1 MSRSNCQHDTCKIG
15 MSYAEGSRWNA
26 YEAVDKCYVAGP
38 HETPLMASKPHMD
51 GEPMNPKHAADL
63 AFDMTFGCQT
73 LVTGLF
79 KTQLADGIMGMSNQ
93 MSTFWSQMFR
103 AEKMGD
109 EQKFALCFSRP
120 PLIKR
125 EGTEAGAMTLGGF
138 DQRLHSSP
146 MVYTPD
152 FDKGRSSFFSVKI
165 RSMMLRDGKFRMSAK
180 SNSKNPNEGVKH
192 LLTKRVLSSFS
203 TKAKSYATLWPSKP
217 VRLKFNSR
225 SIKTLDL
232 NPSWPA
238 SRTRMV
244 CPPFLARS
252 TTYSL
257 AMVLK
262 YEEAKTKK
270 TEIRCCETRKTFN
283 KSQS

>member
-1 MSRSNCQHDTCKIG
+1 
-15 MSYAEGSRWNA
+15 
-26 YEAVDKCYVAGP
+26 
-38 HETPLMASKPHMD
+38 MASNPHVD

-125 EGTEAGAMTLGGF
+125 EGTEAGAMTLGGY
-138 DQRLHSSP
+138 DERLHSSP

-152 FDKGRSSFFSVKI
+152 FDKGRSSFFSVKV
-165 RSMMLRDGKFRMSAK
+165 RSMMLRDGKFGMSAK
-180 SNSKNPNEGVKH
+180 STSKNPNEGVKH
-192 LLTKRVLSSFS
+192 LQLDESVLN
-203 TKAKSYATLWPSKP
+203 KGG
-217 VRLKFNSR
+217 
-225 SIKTLDL
+225 II
-232 NPSWPA
+232 
-238 SRTRMV
+238 
-244 CPPFLARS
+244 
-252 TTYSL
+252 
-257 AMVLK
+257 VLGNDR
-262 YEEAKTKK
+262 YLLEHWD
-270 TEIRCCETRKTFN
+270 
-283 KSQS
+283 QSGIQSPLSGNGGPTPLQFGHFVDGRGTGGSADYFVAIVW